1 MLLSANGVQDMFITG
16 IPSQSHFLT
25 VYKQHTP
32 FYKTV
37 NSIESES
44 PTTFGSLMSFR
55 IPTDT
60 GDFINRITLKAEF
73 RRNPLST
80 FPLADLNVENLGFIN
95 PLSDIFNSLIT
106 NKLIEYVELFIGEQ
120 SIQKLTGEYIAI
132 YNQSH
137 ARDLSTYEFLH
148 AHGKNNT
155 VGGHETNVGTFD
167 GKATAAFTDTTTER
181 FAPSVISGAE
191 NNPFFLDIPFYF
203 HNINELAIPTCALKK
218 HGIRVN
224 IKLFEAK
231 EGGLDTPGWRP
242 TDDAFASAP
251 IQNTPPGYMPPND
264 FNLQWGNK
272 LGITLPGWFPSSSS
286 STVPTLEQQ
295 LFSPSL
301 NVSYIHVG
309 TEERSFIESSI
320 IAHNI
325 QQLQVSEFTIPSP
338 PPHPYKSPRPAGILT
353 KSVLLDFKNPVS
365 ELFFIAYHVRD
376 LERDRDN
383 SVGLH
388 EPRLHRIDFV
398 DIDNI
403 SLKFNNA
410 VVFDRDNLFL
420 RYKQSLDNHTR
431 SPSGLPGDGGGK
443 YCSYAFS
450 LDPISGLPTGSV
462 NMSRIIHKELKVD
475 ISYPFIGAY
484 EDDGNRDTV
493 DKVVRVYAVSHNVL
507 MFAGGLAGLRF

>member
-1 MLLSANGVQDMFITG
+1 MFITG

-25 VYKQHTP
+25 LYKQHTP
-32 FYKTV
+32 FYKTFH
-37 NSIESES
+37 SIESES
-44 PTTFGSLMSFR
+44 PTTFGSLMTFR
-55 IPTDT
+55 IPTDA
-60 GDFINRITLKAEF
+60 GDFINRISLKAELH
-73 RRNPLST
+73 RHPLST
-80 FPLADLNVENLGFIN
+80 FPLADLFMASYDGETFVGEEVDL
-95 PLSDIFNSLIT
+95 FNSLIT
-106 NKLIEYVELFIGEQ
+106 NKLIKYVELFIGEQ

-137 ARDLSTYEFLH
+137 ARDLTTYEFLH

-155 VGGHETNVGTFD
+155 TAVLGSIFATQRRRPHGR
-167 GKATAAFTDTTTER
+167 ATAAFTDIPTER
-181 FAPSVISGAE
+181 FAPIVISGAE
-191 NNPFFLDIPFYF
+191 NNPFFIDIPFYF

-224 IKLFEAK
+224 IKLFDAE
-231 EGGLDTPGWRP
+231 EGGLNTTGF
-242 TDDAFASAP
+242 DDSESGIPAFA
-251 IQNTPPGYMPPND
+251 
-264 FNLQWGNK
+264 
-272 LGITLPGWFPSSSS
+272 
-286 STVPTLEQQ
+286 QQ
-295 LFSPSL
+295 LFLTSL

-320 IAHNI
+320 ISHNI

-338 PPHPYKSPRPAGILT
+338 PPHQYGTPRPAGILT

-376 LERDRDN
+376 PVRDRDN

-388 EPRLHRIDFV
+388 DPRLRHIDFV
-398 DIDNI
+398 DIENI

-410 VVFDRDNLFL
+410 VVFDRDNKFL
-420 RYKQSLDNHTR
+420 SFKQSLDNHTR

-484 EDDGNRDTV
+484 DASDPSGVIIIDGNRDTV

-507 MFAGGLAGLRF
+507 MFADGLAGLRF

>member
-25 VYKQHTP
+25 LYKQHTP

-44 PTTFGSLMSFR
+44 PTTFGSLMTFR

-60 GDFINRITLKAEF
+60 GDFINRISLKAELH
-73 RRNPLST
+73 RHPLST
-80 FPLADLNVENLGFIN
+80 FPLADLNAETPGWTSPLG
-95 PLSDIFNSLIT
+95 DIFNSLIT

-137 ARDLSTYEFLH
+137 ARDLATYEFLH

-155 VGGHETNVGTFD
+155 VGRYETNTGSYSTA
-167 GKATAAFTDTTTER
+167 ATAAFTDTTTEQ
-181 FAPSVISGAE
+181 FAPIVISGAE

-203 HNINELAIPTCALKK
+203 HTINELAIPTCALKK

-242 TDDAFASAP
+242 SDDAFVIGPYS
-251 IQNTPPGYMPPND
+251 YV
-264 FNLQWGNK
+264 
-272 LGITLPGWFPSSSS
+272 TLPGWSPSSSS
-286 STVPTLEQQ
+286 STVPALEQQ

-309 TEERSFIESSI
+309 MEEKSFIESSI

-338 PPHPYKSPRPAGILT
+338 PPHQYGSPRPAGILT

-376 LERDRDN
+376 PVRDRDN

-388 EPRLHRIDFV
+388 DPRLRHIDFV
-398 DIDNI
+398 DIENI

-410 VVFDRDNLFL
+410 VVFDRDNKFL
-420 RYKQSLDNHTR
+420 SFKQSLDNHTR
-431 SPSGLPGDGGGK
+431 SPSGLSGDGGGK

-475 ISYPFIGAY
+475 ISYPLIQTY
-484 EDDGNRDTV
+484 ESDGNRDSV

-507 MFAGGLAGLRF
+507 MFADGLAGLRF